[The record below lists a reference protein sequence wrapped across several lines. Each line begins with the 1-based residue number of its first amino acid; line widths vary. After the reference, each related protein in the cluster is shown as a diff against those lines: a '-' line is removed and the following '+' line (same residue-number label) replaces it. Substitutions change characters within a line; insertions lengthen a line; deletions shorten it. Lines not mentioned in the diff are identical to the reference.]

1 LISPVDP
8 PPTEKFVVAID
19 PDLEAIVPGF
29 LENRRHDVIALQAAI
44 HSDDF
49 KTVRMLG
56 HRMKGDGGGY
66 GFEVISTIG
75 AALEQ
80 AAARQDRPSIKR
92 LTTELEKFLGTVKV
106 VYRR

>member
-1 LISPVDP
+1 MTTPVDP
-8 PPTEKFVVAID
+8 PSTEKFVVAID
-19 PDLEAIVPGF
+19 PDLEDIVPGF

-49 KTVRMLG
+49 KTITILG

-66 GFEVISTIG
+66 GFEAISTIG

-92 LTTELEKFLGTVKV
+92 LTTELEEFLGTVKV